1 MLVFGASLVA
11 NVRSQVRV
19 ESATREGS
27 DEPENCGY
35 VTGLNRFRSAIR
47 PQFQSDSREDLGMSS
62 R

>member
-1 MLVFGASLVA
+1 VSSFVGRFATLADDTGPEAWMLVFGASLVA

-35 VTGLNRFRSAIR
+35 VTV
-47 PQFQSDSREDLGMSS
+47 
-62 R
+62 